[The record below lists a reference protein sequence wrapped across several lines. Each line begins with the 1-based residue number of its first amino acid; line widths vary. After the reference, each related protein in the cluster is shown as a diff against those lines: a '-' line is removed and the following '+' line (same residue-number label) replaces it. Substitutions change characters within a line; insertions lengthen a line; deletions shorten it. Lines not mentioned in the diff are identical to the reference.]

1 MPATGQAM
9 TNFQQLDAYWRASP
23 SPTSSGSRTFPM
35 SASAG
40 SAIRGGHL
48 RADGQ
53 RHREGHRVFSNEES
67 HRIAHGADEI
77 DLVNSGLEETM
88 ITAYRQVREQRMRD
102 SGSQICAR
110 RRFS

>member
-1 MPATGQAM
+1 
-9 TNFQQLDAYWRASP
+9 
-23 SPTSSGSRTFPM
+23 M

-110 RRFS
+110 RRFSTPCTRCRNIPRARDLSMTGDVVV